1 MNHARSYAVRLILV
15 SLFKMLFKLMI
26 ILLVGAAV
34 AGLVTMARRSRDDET
49 VSFDQWP
56 DVPENTAA

>member
-1 MNHARSYAVRLILV
+1 MIHV
-15 SLFKMLFKLMI
+15 SLFKTLFKLMI

-49 VSFDQWP
+49 ISFDQWP
-56 DVPENTAA
+56 DVPENPTA